1 MRLFAKVD
9 GTNNNYDRP
18 MFLGDLFTLRFK
30 NEFPVNLSRGA
41 SFQNFTQDNA
51 IDSTIKSEFE
61 DGTVLTR
68 ARFTRMR
75 KTFNVGYNFLTAAD
89 KILLENLQTSVK
101 IGANTFYWTNPS
113 DSTEYEVRFT
123 SPMKFQVEPQEFNYW
138 NVNLN
143 MAQA

>member
-30 NEFPVNLSRGA
+30 NEFPTLSIGA
-41 SFQNFTQDNA
+41 SFQNFTQDSA
-51 IDSTIKSEFE
+51 IDSTIRSEFA

-68 ARFTRMR
+68 ARFTRTR
-75 KTFNVGYNFLTAAD
+75 KSFSYGYGFLTAAD
-89 KILLENLQTSVK
+89 KVLLENLQTSIK

-113 DSTEYEVRFT
+113 DAVEYEVMLT
-123 SPMKFQVEPQEFNYW
+123 SPMKFQVEPREFNHW

-143 MAQA
+143 MAQV